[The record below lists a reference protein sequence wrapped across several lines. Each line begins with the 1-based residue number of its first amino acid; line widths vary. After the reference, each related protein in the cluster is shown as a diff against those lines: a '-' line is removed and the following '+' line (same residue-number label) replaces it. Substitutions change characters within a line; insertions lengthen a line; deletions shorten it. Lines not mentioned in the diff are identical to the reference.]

1 MSAQIEFTTQWL
13 KELEPVAGKQLEY
26 FDSKLANGFGVRVGA
41 RSKTFFVSYRAG
53 GRKRRYTVGH
63 FPQMSLKEARQQAR
77 IRQAN
82 ELDPGRLREQE
93 RSLKNFAGLV
103 AKFKEAYQSQV
114 RVKTWSEYRR
124 QLDTL
129 CSGEKGIEPWG
140 ELPISEITRSR
151 VKLYLVK
158 KAEKAPF
165 ASNRVRAVLS
175 KLFTWANDIEL
186 IEVNPLSGVKPA
198 AKEASR
204 DRVLKHDE
212 IRRVWNAVGQEQP
225 VVSAYFR
232 MLFLTGLR
240 RSEVLNAEWANID
253 FEKGVWSVP
262 RTATKSGF
270 QLDVPITDAMREIL
284 DALRAFSGET
294 SFVFASFYG
303 PDEPKPIVGTSKTKA
318 RIARRSGVDNWRVH
332 DIRRSVTSELG
343 EMGVPENVQRALLG
357 HRIPGALHHYQ
368 RGTYSLQ
375 KRQALEGWAKRLEEI
390 VSTEPQVLEFQAK
403 TKADA

>member
-1 MSAQIEFTTQWL
+1 MADTKDEFTTLWL
-13 KELEPVAGKQLEY
+13 KELKSVPGKQLEY
-26 FDSKLANGFGVRVGA
+26 FDAKEKNGFGVRVGA

-53 GRKRRYTVGH
+53 GRKRRYTIGR
-63 FPQMSLKEARQQAR
+63 FPAMSLKEARQQAR

-93 RSLKNFAGLV
+93 RSLKNFTGLV

-114 RVKTWSEYRR
+114 REKTWSEYSR

-129 CSGEKGIEPWG
+129 CNGEKGFEPWG

-175 KLFTWANDIEL
+175 KLFTWANDMEL
-186 IEVNPLSGVKPA
+186 IEVNPLSGVKPV
-198 AKEASR
+198 AKERSR

-212 IRRVWNAVGQEQP
+212 IRRIWNAVGQEQP

-240 RSEVLNAEWANID
+240 RSEVLSAEWSNID

-270 QLDVPITDAMREIL
+270 ELSVPITDAMREIL
-284 DALRAFSGET
+284 DALHAFSGST
-294 SFVFASFYG
+294 PFVFASFYG
-303 PDEPKPIVGTSKTKA
+303 PGEPRPIVGTSKTKR
-318 RIARRSGVDNWRVH
+318 RIATRSGVEGWRGH
-332 DIRRSVTSELG
+332 DIRRTVTSELG

-375 KRQALEGWAKRLEEI
+375 KREALERWAERLQEI
-390 VSTEPQVLEFQAK
+390 VSTEPAVIAFK
-403 TKADA
+403 RKKAR